1 MKENEMG
8 GACGTDEIEEEYTE
22 GLVGNLKEIN
32 CLEDLGIDGKI
43 ILKWIL
49 QGSRGHRLDSSG

>member
-1 MKENEMG
+1 MG
-8 GACGTDEIEEEYTE
+8 GACGTDEIEEESIS

-32 CLEDLGIDGKI
+32 CLEDLHVDGKM

-49 QGSRGHRLDSSG
+49 QGLRGHRLDSSG

>member
-8 GACGTDEIEEEYTE
+8 GTCGTDEIEEESIR

-32 CLEDLGIDGKI
+32 CLEDLRVDGKM

-49 QGSRGHRLDSSG
+49 KGLRGHRLDSSG